1 MRNKYGKRI
10 LEWEM
15 NMKYWKEKENNPLEN
30 MQFWTGTYI
39 SKLAENEM
47 FLYGSNP
54 LLSFC

>member
-54 LLSFC
+54 LL